1 MPDCQQISL
10 HNTTTQQ
17 QQTMKNKMKTIT
29 LQEACNLIENSSAL
43 IIDNDI
49 RPLMYPSLWIEDE
62 VDEEFMYLEYEY
74 NFCEYVL
81 KFKRSENQNVKV
93 SGTSMFLID
102 TEAENENDHTKIT
115 LLAPMNL
122 ES

>member
-1 MPDCQQISL
+1 M
-10 HNTTTQQ
+10 
-17 QQTMKNKMKTIT
+17 KMKTIT

-49 RPLMYPSLWIEDE
+49 SPLIYPSLWNYDDN
-62 VDEEFMYLEYEY
+62 DEEFMYLQYEH
-74 NFCEYVL
+74 NFCEYNL
-81 KFKRSENQNVKV
+81 KFKASDNQNVKI
-93 SGTSMFLID
+93 SGSSLFLID
-102 TEAENENDHTKIT
+102 TEAENENDHTQIT

>member
-1 MPDCQQISL
+1 
-10 HNTTTQQ
+10 
-17 QQTMKNKMKTIT
+17 MKTIT

-49 RPLMYPSLWIEDE
+49 SPLIYPSLWIEDE
-62 VDEEFMYLEYEY
+62 VDGEFMYLQYEY

-102 TEAENENDHTKIT
+102 TEAENENDHTQIT